1 MNVFE
6 ISIIITL
13 MGLSIVFIVL
23 FFLSLITSYYA
34 KSINLMK
41 LLKNRLL
48 SKNSFQRKSSK
59 EQKLNHQ
66 IKNDVKENSIVKPK
80 SEEKN
85 NQNYENAELIAV
97 ISAAA
102 MYTLET
108 SEKSK
113 YKIKSITSTELNYPY
128 SLWKYAGLAENT
140 ASIYFN
146 HGE

>member
-66 IKNDVKENSIVKPK
+66 IKNDVKENSIVKHFPV
-80 SEEKN
+80 
-85 NQNYENAELIAV
+85 L
-97 ISAAA
+97 
-102 MYTLET
+102 
-108 SEKSK
+108 
-113 YKIKSITSTELNYPY
+113 
-128 SLWKYAGLAENT
+128 
-140 ASIYFN
+140 
-146 HGE
+146 